1 MKYEVLARD
10 FEPSGVFES
19 ASVGPSVQLRFL
31 FPSVTPRSPRSV
43 TRHQAQPL
51 VQPKGHFIQQ
61 ELTVICSVATAAQ
74 NDGQA
79 IVSAL
84 FFAAS
89 ERSVCGYDDS
99 RRVLT

>member
-10 FEPSGVFES
+10 FEPSGVHES
-19 ASVGPSVQLRFL
+19 ASVGPVAQLQVP

-43 TRHQAQPL
+43 ARHQALPL

-79 IVSAL
+79 IVPVL

-89 ERSVCGYDDS
+89 ERSVCGYDS